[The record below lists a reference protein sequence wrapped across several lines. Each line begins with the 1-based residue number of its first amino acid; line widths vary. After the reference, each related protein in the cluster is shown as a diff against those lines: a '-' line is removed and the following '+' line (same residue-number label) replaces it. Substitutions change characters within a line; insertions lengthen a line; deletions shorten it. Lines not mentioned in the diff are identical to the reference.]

1 MFLNPERVSMP
12 DIDIDF
18 CFERRSEVIDYV
30 VQKYGADHVA
40 QIITFGTMAARAAI
54 RDVGRA
60 LSMPYGDVDRVAK
73 LVPAELNIT
82 IEKALNDAAELKELY
97 DQRAEV
103 KKLIDTASALE
114 GMPRHAST
122 HAAGIVITPEP
133 LTHYIPL
140 YKASDGPVTTQF
152 SMGTVEELGL
162 LKMDMLGLRTLTV
175 ISDAIKAI
183 AESTGHNLDI
193 DKIPIDDKLTYE
205 MLSRGEAAGVFQ
217 LESSGMRA
225 ILKELKPEVFEDI
238 VALVALYRP
247 GPLGS
252 GMVED
257 FIKNKHG
264 IKKTNYLHPKLEP
277 ILKDTYGVILYQ
289 EQVMRIS
296 SELAGFT
303 LGEAD
308 MLRRAMGK
316 KKPEIIAGLRTQFV
330 EGAVKNG
337 VDEDI
342 AGQIFDL
349 MEFFAGYGFNKCLTG
364 DTKIV
369 NYDGRIKT
377 IKEIYETNDFC
388 TVLTL
393 DENLK
398 LVEGKISAIHENG
411 LKDVYRLRTRTGRI
425 IKATSNHKFL
435 SFQGWKPLKSFNKG
449 EHVAV
454 PRCLPLQSAKSMSE
468 HELAVLAYVLSEGN
482 TCHPHTFY
490 YYTNSKEEL
499 DDYLHYLS
507 QFRNARATVV
517 ERRDKYEVHVCNVK
531 KGVKQFNEAKQF
543 IINMGLQWKKAVD
556 KFIPEEIFELNNN
569 DIAFFLGKLWVGDGC
584 IDTRNTQTYYATS
597 SETLA
602 YQIQHLLLR
611 ISIKS
616 TVHIKSFKYRDSIR
630 KGFTVNVT
638 GYDSL
643 QRFID
648 SIGCCFVG
656 QREADLTKLVVNHPY
671 INNSLPMTFAR
682 GSNDLI
688 PYEIF
693 SLLRKEIE
701 RKQGQKSLKDIARQ
715 IGISERNFWAV
726 SKKIK
731 KGYRRETLQHVAD
744 YLQSPELSRLSYSD
758 ILWDEIISVEPAGRE
773 MTYDL
778 TVDGTHNFVANDIIV
793 HNSHSAAY
801 ALVTYQT
808 AYLKANYKHQ
818 FMAALLTSVKDN
830 TDKVSAYIEECRR
843 LGIEVLPPD
852 VNESR
857 ESFTVAGSKIRFGL
871 AAVKNV
877 GLGAVESIIRSR
889 EKDGAFSDY
898 SDFCRRLDTRV
909 VNRRVLESLIKCGAF
924 DSLGYRRAQLMA
936 AVDSGLGLA
945 QQSQRE
951 RENGQLSLLDFL
963 DGSRDSVSIILPEVG
978 EYPVDEMLALEK
990 ETLGLY
996 ISGHPLSQYRG
1007 VLNMLATVTAVEVP
1021 ELPDNSEIVLG
1032 GLITGI
1038 KKTSTRR
1045 GDPMA
1050 ILTVEDLT
1058 GSIEVVVYP
1067 RPYAQSRLALR
1078 IDEVVVVKG
1087 KSRENGEETKIIGEE
1102 ITTLD
1107 SQLEGELHLKIKSA
1121 NTPLL
1126 DQLQIIMSSFKGNS
1140 PVFLHFEDEK
1150 KVIKAGEEF
1159 YVDLSGQMIGRLEEL
1174 LGKSRV
1180 KVKRKNNTLHTGLD
1194 QGKTH
1199 ESGEPE
1205 NAVTIAD
1212 KKVGDK
1218 QVKKNE
1224 FFSILEL

>member
-1 MFLNPERVSMP
+1 MGEDIVYPLGKPGVQE
-12 DIDIDF
+12 IDIDF

-30 VQKYGADHVA
+30 VRKYGADHVA

-60 LSMPYGDVDRVAK
+60 LNMPYGDVDRVAK

-82 IEKALNDAAELKELY
+82 IEKALNDAPELKALY

-175 ISDAIKAI
+175 ISDAIKTI
-183 AESTGHNLDI
+183 AESTGENLDI

-264 IKKTNYLHPKLEP
+264 IKKTSYLHPKLEP

-337 VDEDI
+337 IDEDI

-349 MEFFAGYGFNKCLTG
+349 MEYFAGYGFNK
-364 DTKIV
+364 
-369 NYDGRIKT
+369 
-377 IKEIYETNDFC
+377 
-388 TVLTL
+388 
-393 DENLK
+393 
-398 LVEGKISAIHENG
+398 
-411 LKDVYRLRTRTGRI
+411 
-425 IKATSNHKFL
+425 
-435 SFQGWKPLKSFNKG
+435 
-449 EHVAV
+449 
-454 PRCLPLQSAKSMSE
+454 
-468 HELAVLAYVLSEGN
+468 
-482 TCHPHTFY
+482 
-490 YYTNSKEEL
+490 
-499 DDYLHYLS
+499 
-507 QFRNARATVV
+507 
-517 ERRDKYEVHVCNVK
+517 
-531 KGVKQFNEAKQF
+531 
-543 IINMGLQWKKAVD
+543 
-556 KFIPEEIFELNNN
+556 
-569 DIAFFLGKLWVGDGC
+569 
-584 IDTRNTQTYYATS
+584 
-597 SETLA
+597 
-602 YQIQHLLLR
+602 
-611 ISIKS
+611 
-616 TVHIKSFKYRDSIR
+616 
-630 KGFTVNVT
+630 
-638 GYDSL
+638 
-643 QRFID
+643 
-648 SIGCCFVG
+648 
-656 QREADLTKLVVNHPY
+656 
-671 INNSLPMTFAR
+671 
-682 GSNDLI
+682 
-688 PYEIF
+688 
-693 SLLRKEIE
+693 
-701 RKQGQKSLKDIARQ
+701 
-715 IGISERNFWAV
+715 
-726 SKKIK
+726 
-731 KGYRRETLQHVAD
+731 
-744 YLQSPELSRLSYSD
+744 
-758 ILWDEIISVEPAGRE
+758 
-773 MTYDL
+773 
-778 TVDGTHNFVANDIIV
+778 
-793 HNSHSAAY
+793 SHSAAY
-801 ALVTYQT
+801 AMVTYQT
-808 AYLKANYKHQ
+808 AYLKANYEHQ

-877 GLGAVESIIRSR
+877 GMGAVESIIRSR

-1121 NTPLL
+1121 DTPLL
-1126 DQLQIIMSSFKGNS
+1126 DQLQIIMGSFKGNS

-1150 KVIKAGEEF
+1150 KVIKAGAEF

-1174 LGKSRV
+1174 LGKARV
-1180 KVKRKNNTLHTGLD
+1180 KVKRKNNTLRTSPD

-1205 NAVTIAD
+1205 NVVTIAD